1 MKKWLSKIT
10 NVMFIISM
18 VCIGLAAVSPFYFYY
33 RYKGYGDYTGLAAL
47 GPVGDFVG
55 GTTVTFF
62 TAASVFLLIAT
73 NIMQREELK
82 ASREEAQ
89 ITNETMKRQQFET
102 TFFNMLSLH
111 HQIVKDIQISVHDER
126 IHGRAAIVELKE
138 ILEDKLGKA
147 DYLFQNSQQNENV
160 WGMVDRKKWKK
171 QLFATTNRISE
182 ELLNNVYKDFHKVY
196 GNDIGHYMRNNYR
209 IVKFIVHNVAGN
221 EEEQRKIKQ
230 ETGREPIIGDKRF
243 YFGTLRAQWSNA
255 EFELIFINSL
265 YEKNSK
271 FKNFIKQHDVLD
283 IKETDEE
290 KLKDKPVGSFILK
303 EETLIPVAYKHLIEN
318 E

>member
-196 GNDIGHYMRNNYR
+196 GNDIEHSMINNSQ
-209 IVKFIVHNVAGN
+209 ILKFIVQKLACN
-221 EEEQRKIKQ
+221 EVKK
-230 ETGREPIIGDKRF
+230 K
-243 YFGTLRAQWSNA
+243 
-255 EFELIFINSL
+255 
-265 YEKNSK
+265 
-271 FKNFIKQHDVLD
+271 
-283 IKETDEE
+283 
-290 KLKDKPVGSFILK
+290 
-303 EETLIPVAYKHLIEN
+303 
-318 E
+318 